1 MPVRPDGAGSSSK
14 VRRYNVSELVLYAPN
29 GEAVLKSGGYGP
41 VCSALDAVGG
51 IRTPKPFR
59 SGGGEAMVKV
69 CGVAVAMLP
78 G

>member
-1 MPVRPDGAGSSSK
+1 M
-14 VRRYNVSELVLYAPN
+14 SELVFYAPN

-51 IRTPKPFR
+51 IRTPKAF
-59 SGGGEAMVKV
+59 SSVGGEAMVKV